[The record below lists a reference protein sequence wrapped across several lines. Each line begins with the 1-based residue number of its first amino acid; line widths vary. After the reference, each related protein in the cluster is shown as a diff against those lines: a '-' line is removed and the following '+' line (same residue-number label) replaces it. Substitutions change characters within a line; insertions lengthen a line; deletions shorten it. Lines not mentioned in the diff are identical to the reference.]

1 MTSKPSLQVSGRR
14 VCLLIGQLGLGGTE
28 KQVALLASGLVRS
41 GIDTS
46 VLVLFAGGP
55 HEETLRSAGVPVIHV
70 RCPRLRHGVGPLPPN
85 ATALDRVVRGS
96 RLAARTVYKL
106 PVALIAVLRLLSWL
120 RRERPAVLHAFLL
133 HSYLIAAP
141 AARLARIP
149 VLVAG
154 RRSLG
159 ERHRDRPFMLA
170 LIRLANRLT
179 DLIIANAHAVAYDT
193 QHVEGKSVRRIATVY
208 NGLAEAAFEPVPA
221 APLAAAGPVVLCV
234 ANLIRYKGHHHLLDA
249 CALLRDRGV
258 AGTLVLVGDGP
269 ERERLERQA
278 ATLSIDVR
286 FLGHRTDIAELLAR
300 ADVCVLPSLTE
311 GLSNAVMEAMAAG
324 KAIVATNVGGTGE
337 LLRDGRGVLVPPGD
351 AEALARAISRVLRDP
366 ELSASLR
373 TRSREWARSHLRADE
388 MVQRHIELYTGLL
401 EAECAA

>member
-1 MTSKPSLQVSGRR
+1 MTSNLSPRVSGR

-28 KQVALLASGLVRS
+28 KQVALLASGLVQS

-46 VLVLFAGGP
+46 VVVLFTGGP
-55 HEETLRSAGVPVIHV
+55 YEETLKAAGVPVIHI
-70 RCPRLRHGVGPLPPN
+70 RCPRLRHGLDPLPPD
-85 ATALDRVVRGS
+85 ATLLDRVARGVR
-96 RLAARTVYKL
+96 LVARTAYKVPL
-106 PVALIAVLRLLSWL
+106 AQLAILRLVSLL

-141 AARLARIP
+141 AAWLARIP

-159 ERHRDRPFMLA
+159 DRHRDRRFMLT

-193 QHVEGKSVRRIATVY
+193 RHAEGKSVRRITTVY
-208 NGLAEAAFEPVPA
+208 NGIEDTAFEPASA
-221 APLAAAGPVVLCV
+221 APLAADGPVILCV
-234 ANLIRYKGHHHLLDA
+234 ANLIHYKGHRYLLEA
-249 CALLRDRGV
+249 CAQLRDG
-258 AGTLVLVGDGP
+258 GMPFTLVLVGDGP
-269 ERERLERQA
+269 ERGELEQRA
-278 ATLSIDVR
+278 AGLSIDVR
-286 FLGHRTDIAELLAR
+286 FLGRRTDIAQLLAR

-337 LLRDGRGVLVPPGD
+337 LLRDGRGVLVPPAN
-351 AEALARAISRVLRDP
+351 AEALARAISRVLQDA

-373 TRSREWARSHLRADE
+373 EHSREWARSHLRADA
-388 MVQRHIELYTGLL
+388 MVQRHIELYAGLL
-401 EAECAA
+401 EGECAA

>member
-1 MTSKPSLQVSGRR
+1 MTSKPSPQVSGR

-28 KQVALLASGLVRS
+28 KQVTLLASGLMQR

-46 VLVLFAGGP
+46 VLVLFSGGP
-55 HEETLRSAGVPVIHV
+55 HEETLKSAGVPVVHI
-70 RCPRLRHGVGPLPPN
+70 RCPRLRHGLDPLPRD
-85 ATALDRVVRGS
+85 ATALDRVVRGA
-96 RLAARTVYKL
+96 RLVARTAYKVPL
-106 PVALIAVLRLLSWL
+106 AQIAVLRLLSWL

-141 AARLARIP
+141 AAWLARIP

-159 ERHRDRPFMLA
+159 DRHRDRRFMLT

-193 QHVEGKSVRRIATVY
+193 RHVEGKSVRRITTVY
-208 NGLAEAAFEPVPA
+208 NGIPDTAFEPAPA
-221 APLAAAGPVVLCV
+221 VRLAADGPVILCV
-234 ANLIRYKGHHHLLDA
+234 ANLIWYKGHRHLLDA
-249 CALLRDRGV
+249 CALLRERGL
-258 AGTLVLVGDGP
+258 ACTLVLVGDGP
-269 ERERLERQA
+269 EREELEERA
-278 ATLSIDVR
+278 AALSIDVR

-337 LLRDGRGVLVPPGD
+337 LLRDGRGILVPPAD

-373 TRSREWARSHLRADE
+373 AHSREWARAHLSADA
-388 MVQRHIELYTGLL
+388 MVQRHIELYAGLL
-401 EAECAA
+401 EGECAA